1 MFSVDA
7 LLESAFPQQTL
18 PAWKRKL
25 LKRLLHEKD
34 FQQLA
39 EDYPHLKGSI
49 LLSNL

>member
-25 LKRLLHEKD
+25 LKRLLHEKISNS
-34 FQQLA
+34 L
-39 EDYPHLKGSI
+39 LKI
-49 LLSNL
+49 TRT